1 MSEPDFGTG
10 FGRRQDAI
18 VSLPEASAGAGRP
31 AAAAV
36 YPLGSGG
43 GSGDASV
50 GYLRKPGL
58 VGIVIKNLLLTII
71 TLGVYR
77 FWART
82 RLRRYFWSNIV
93 VAGEPIEYTGTGR
106 ELFVGFLIALAILLP
121 LGVIYAAVERALLGN
136 LAATIALKILYVVA
150 LATLVQAAKFR
161 ARRYRL
167 SRTAWRGIR
176 AGQSGSTWRYIGLSW
191 LYGLLSFVTLGL
203 AVPWSDVALERYKVN
218 HSWFGESGFGLE
230 ASGRRLIARWLVV
243 LALLVLPV
251 VIAVGANWSGFA
263 AAAQAASEPRRA
275 PVPPPHP
282 EAFALPLVTLLV
294 GFPAL
299 LWYRVASFRYLA
311 SSTRLGET
319 RLQSRAQSRR
329 VLGILLIFL
338 LGLCGL
344 FVVMLGVAVVLAALA
359 AVVGVFNASGA
370 ATQAGADP
378 KAGLMAISIIQLV
391 IVPLLLIVFL
401 PGYRLL
407 SDCWLRA
414 RIIRHL
420 ATTLTIENV
429 GAIDKIVQS
438 TRPRQK
444 FGEGLAD
451 SFDLGAF

>member
-10 FGRRQDAI
+10 FGRRNDAI
-18 VSLPEASAGAGRP
+18 ASPPDASAGAGRP

-36 YPLGSGG
+36 YPRGSGG

-58 VGIVIKNLLLTII
+58 VGIVVKNLLLTII
-71 TLGVYR
+71 TLGIYR

-121 LGVIYAAVERALLGN
+121 LGVIYTVVERALLGN
-136 LAATIALKILYVVA
+136 VTATIALQFLYLTA

-191 LYGLLSFVTLGL
+191 LYGLLSLATLGL

-218 HSWFGESGFGLE
+218 HSWFGESGFSLD
-230 ASGRRLIARWLVV
+230 ASGRRLLGRWLVV
-243 LALLVLPV
+243 LALLVVPF
-251 VIAVGANWSGFA
+251 VIAVAANWSGFA
-263 AAAQAASEPRRA
+263 AAAEAAGRPAHA
-275 PVPPPHP
+275 PPEPPHP
-282 EAFALPLVTLLV
+282 EAFALLLV
-294 GFPAL
+294 SALVGLPAL
-299 LWYRVASFRYLA
+299 IWYRVASFRYLA

-319 RLQSRAQSRR
+319 RLLSRAQGRR
-329 VLGILLIFL
+329 VLGILVIFL
-338 LGLCGL
+338 LGLLGL
-344 FVVMLGVAVVLAALA
+344 VVVMIGIAVAFAALA
-359 AVVGVFNASGA
+359 AVVGVFNASGT
-370 ATQAGADP
+370 ATQAGAGP
-378 KAGLMAISIIQLV
+378 KAGLTVISIMQLV

-407 SDCWLRA
+407 SECWLRA

-420 ATTLTIENV
+420 ATTLIIENV

>member
-10 FGRRQDAI
+10 FGRRKDAI
-18 VSLPEASAGAGRP
+18 VSPPEAAAGAARP

-36 YPLGSGG
+36 YRHRSGG

-50 GYLRKPGL
+50 GYLGKPGL
-58 VGIVIKNLLLTII
+58 FGIVIKNLLLTII
-71 TLGVYR
+71 TLGIYR

-93 VAGEPIEYTGTGR
+93 VAGEPIEYTGTGS

-121 LGVIYAAVERALLGN
+121 LGVTYAAVERALLGN
-136 LAATIALKILYVVA
+136 VAATVALKLLYVAA

-191 LYGLLSFVTLGL
+191 LYGLLSLATLGL

-218 HSWFGESGFGLE
+218 HSWFGESGFTLE
-230 ASGRRLIARWLVV
+230 ASGRRLLGRWLVV
-243 LALLVLPV
+243 LALLIVPF
-251 VIAVGANWSGFA
+251 VIAFAANWSGFA
-263 AAAQAASEPRRA
+263 AAAQAAAEPRHA

-282 EAFALPLVTLLV
+282 EAFSLLLVSLLV

-299 LWYRVASFRYLA
+299 IWYRVASFRYLA

-319 RLQSRAQSRR
+319 RLQSRARSRR
-329 VLGILLIFL
+329 VLGILSIFL
-338 LGLCGL
+338 LGVFGL
-344 FVVMLGVAVVLAALA
+344 IVLTVGLGAGAGA
-359 AVVGVFNASGA
+359 AVVGVLKASGA
-370 ATQAGADP
+370 ATPAAADP
-378 KAGLMAISIIQLV
+378 KASLMAIAIMQFG
-391 IVPLLLIVFL
+391 IVALLLVVFL

-407 SDCWLRA
+407 SDCWLRP

-420 ATTLTIENV
+420 ATTLEVGNLAAIEQV
-429 GAIDKIVQS
+429 AQS
-438 TRPRQK
+438 ARPRQK